1 MAKKRVR
8 GAQRSIHV
16 RNLIYHFIY
25 PYTKIFFFH
34 YYGRVEVRGKENIPR
49 NTPVIFAPN
58 HQNALMDALI
68 VLFSAPGDVVFLA
81 RADIF
86 NKRFLAFLLNSLKI
100 LPVFRQRDGASELGK
115 NVDIFDISVNVLK
128 NKHYLCVM
136 PEGNHGHQR
145 KLRPLVKGIFRI
157 AFQAQEKLGSEPF
170 VKIVPVGLDFGDY
183 VKQNASLYINYGKP
197 IEVSEYWEQFQENSA
212 RAINALKSRLGEE
225 LSPLMIDIQNEEHYE
240 AIYVLKG
247 IFNKSMRNEL
257 GITGTSLSDRF
268 KADKELIRRV
278 ELLLDQKT
286 ESSGEKVE
294 KEEKAEKSEQVEKE
308 DPQDTEQV
316 EALMARVSL
325 YEAGVKKLKIRDW
338 VVEERGIGPVR
349 TALRYL
355 GLLFTFPLFLY
366 GLVNNALPYFLPV
379 RMVRKIKD
387 RQFHASVKAGLG
399 ILILFPLIHGLQT
412 LLVGIFTGPWW
423 IWVLYMVSLFPLG
436 KVALWWYGRWKKTVR
451 GAWFNRQLRRRK
463 PEAWELVELRRE
475 IIAETA
481 RLVTP

>member
-1 MAKKRVR
+1 MARW
-8 GAQRSIHV
+8 RSWG
-16 RNLIYHFIY
+16 L
-25 PYTKIFFFH
+25 
-34 YYGRVEVRGKENIPR
+34 ENIPS
-49 NTPVIFAPN
+49 NEPVIFAPN

-128 NKHYLCVM
+128 NRHYLCVM

-157 AFQAQEKLGSEPF
+157 AFQAQEKEGSEPF
-170 VKIVPVGLDFGDY
+170 VKIIPVGLDFGDY

-247 IFNKSMRNEL
+247 IFNKAMRNEL
-257 GITGTSLSDRF
+257 GITGTRLSDRF

-278 ELLLDQKT
+278 ESLMENKAG
-286 ESSGEKVE
+286 SSGD
-294 KEEKAEKSEQVEKE
+294 EEDKKT
-308 DPQDTEQV
+308 TE
-316 EALMARVSL
+316 EIDALMARVSL
-325 YEAGVKKLKIRDW
+325 YDAGVKKLKIRDW

-355 GLLFTFPLFLY
+355 GLLFTFPFSLWPGKQCPALFSSCPDGAQDQGQAVPCLCEGRTGDPDPLPPDPWPADPAGGDLY
-366 GLVNNALPYFLPV
+366 RTLVDLGALYVLALPPGKSGPLVV
-379 RMVRKIKD
+379 RALEKN
-387 RQFHASVKAGLG
+387 SAGS
-399 ILILFPLIHGLQT
+399 
-412 LLVGIFTGPWW
+412 LVQQAAAP
-423 IWVLYMVSLFPLG
+423 
-436 KVALWWYGRWKKTVR
+436 
-451 GAWFNRQLRRRK
+451 
-463 PEAWELVELRRE
+463 PEARSLGTGGVKKRDYRGDRPAGSLMPRFP
-475 IIAETA
+475 
-481 RLVTP
+481 VS